1 MIILSYIVLIWFA
14 ILLIVALYIEFT
26 DHIEKKYYDRLKR
39 DFENAW
45 CDEQLLDIVYNT
57 FKLKQKT
64 K

>member
-1 MIILSYIVLIWFA
+1 MIIITYIVIIWFL
-14 ILLIVALYIEFT
+14 ILIIGGLYIEFKN
-26 DHIEKKYYDRLKR
+26 HIEKKYYNKLKK

-57 FKLKQKT
+57 FELKQKI